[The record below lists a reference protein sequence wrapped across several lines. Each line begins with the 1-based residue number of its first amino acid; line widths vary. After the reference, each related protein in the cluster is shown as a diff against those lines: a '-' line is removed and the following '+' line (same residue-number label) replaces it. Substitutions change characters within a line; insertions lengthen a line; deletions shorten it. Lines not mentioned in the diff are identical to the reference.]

1 MTYENNTFFKVVVT
15 YRIEQRIFTEIVNS
29 AEELNNVDEI
39 ISVTPDP
46 DCFAPPKTVP
56 CCRY

>member
-1 MTYENNTFFKVVVT
+1 MTYENNTFFKMVVT

-29 AEELNNVDEI
+29 GEKLDYVDEI

-46 DCFAPPKTVP
+46 DCFNPLKQYNP
-56 CCRY
+56 CF